1 MLRSRADL
9 SACVLVLLVG
19 GCNEAQAPGGATA
32 VHSATHSKV
41 PPNGEICDG
50 VDNDGDG
57 LIDNADAD
65 SDGVCDCLRIA
76 SLGAGGISSSGETVF
91 AQWPNSQ
98 SQNPVVAL
106 GDKVLTDKLLAQFD
120 VIVVLYVATFEVG
133 GDNRTLPA
141 NHAFSSAEVAA
152 FERWTRN
159 GGGVMTTS
167 GYSADE
173 GREVE
178 NVNRLLA
185 PFGMAYSTTKLNL
198 DGNIENWIDHPVTQ
212 GVEKIFTANG
222 VEPDGRAGLT
232 LARDGFDRVALQ
244 VSQSDEARLFVWG
257 DEWITYKS
265 QWEAQADQQVERLW
279 LNALSWLSPPQSCQL
294 PISD

>member
-1 MLRSRADL
+1 MLSYRADL
-9 SACVLVLLVG
+9 SACALVLLVS
-19 GCNEAQAPGGATA
+19 GCNDVVETAGATA
-32 VHSATHSKV
+32 VHSATHSKL
-41 PPNGEICDG
+41 PSNGEVCDG
-50 VDNDGDG
+50 IDNDGDG
-57 LIDNADAD
+57 LVDNADAD
-65 SDGVCDCLRIA
+65 ADGVCDCLRIA

-106 GDKVLTDKLLAQFD
+106 GDQVLTDKLLAHFD

-133 GDNRTLPA
+133 GDNRTLA
-141 NHAFSSAEVAA
+141 AHHAFSPAEVAA
-152 FERWTRN
+152 FERWTR
-159 GGGVMTTS
+159 GGGGAMTTS

-185 PFGMAYSTTKLNL
+185 PFGMAYSTTKLDL
-198 DGNIENWIDHPVTQ
+198 DGDVENWIDHPVTR
-212 GVEKIFTANG
+212 GVTKIFTANG
-222 VEPDGRAGLT
+222 VEPDGRAGLS
-232 LARDGFDRVALQ
+232 LARDASDRVALQ
-244 VSQSDEARLFVWG
+244 VSQDDEARLFVWG

-279 LNALSWLSPPQSCQL
+279 LNALSWLSPPHSCQL